1 MDKRKIG
8 SFIALCRREKGLTQE
23 QLAEQLQVTG
33 KSVSKW
39 ETGLCLPDAAQYEP
53 LCRILEIT
61 INELFAGQRI
71 PAENYRTVADRNL
84 LEMLKYQMYQ
94 LSDKKLT
101 FVDFDNALT
110 RISEIAVQLKAFPS
124 KEDAVAFLMK
134 ETNSP
139 RAECAAA
146 YDFYTRLFDKEEKL

>member
-1 MDKRKIG
+1 MDKKKIG
-8 SFIALCRREKGLTQE
+8 NFIAQCRREKSLTQE
-23 QLAEQLQVTG
+23 QLAEQLHVTG

-39 ETGLCLPDAAQYEP
+39 ENGLCLPDAAQYDP
-53 LCRILEIT
+53 LCRILGIT
-61 INELFAGQRI
+61 VNELFAGQRI
-71 PAENYRTVADRNL
+71 PAEDYRTVADKNL

-124 KEDAVAFLMK
+124 KDDAVEFLMK
-134 ETNSP
+134 ETDCP